1 MQFSRSSVGDR
12 SSQILSAVWSSG
24 NLFWSPHF
32 LRISTQSDLEKE
44 NTHKF
49 RIWGTSSLPRLTSQ
63 YQFCFRS
70 FSESEFL
77 QLNNVSH
84 FVAAAK
90 SLQSCLTLCDPIDGR
105 TQDSPV
111 PRILQARTL
120 EWVAISFSNAWKWK
134 VKVKL
139 LSCVR
144 LFVIPWTAAHQ
155 ALPSMG
161 FSRQEYWSGVP
172 LSMIKEQE
180 WQQTLGW
187 RVSNILHYQ
196 SSPNFL
202 WPEIKSLAQILH
214 SYLLPLLSMWFSTV
228 IERKLT

>member
-49 RIWGTSSLPRLTSQ
+49 RIWGTSSLLRLPSQ

-84 FVAAAK
+84 FVR
-90 SLQSCLTLCDPIDGR
+90 C
-105 TQDSPV
+105 
-111 PRILQARTL
+111 
-120 EWVAISFSNAWKWK
+120 
-134 VKVKL
+134 
-139 LSCVR
+139 
-144 LFVIPWTAAHQ
+144 
-155 ALPSMG
+155 
-161 FSRQEYWSGVP
+161 
-172 LSMIKEQE
+172 MIKEQE

-187 RVSNILHYQ
+187 RVSNVLHYQ
-196 SSPNFL
+196 SIPNSL

-228 IERKLT
+228 TERKLT